1 MLRIGFKSLASEPLR
16 HREPGRYYVGRG
28 HTWRSHQ
35 TLAGSDCEA
44 LMRRIHRQSQGPH
57 QAAVGRPAPP
67 PPTTCSAAQNWG
79 TSSLH
84 WVDTP

>member
-1 MLRIGFKSLASEPLR
+1 MLSMGCKRLDSEPPR
-16 HREPGRYYVGRG
+16 HREPARYCFGRG
-28 HTWRSHQ
+28 HAWRSHQ
-35 TLAGSDCEA
+35 TLAGSACEA
-44 LMRRIHRQSQGPH
+44 LMRRRHRQSQGPH
-57 QAAVGRPAPP
+57 QAAVGMPAP